1 MSQHKYASSTCET
14 QSGRCRAVWEGR
26 AEYTCPGGL
35 CKKDLT
41 LNAGGRPV
49 SKKRSIQ
56 ATQATEAIEAGG
68 KKRTGKRRG
77 AGILAKLFL
86 SEKLAEFMK
95 YTGPLSRGFTTK
107 RVASRAAV
115 NKKMW
120 AYFKKHG
127 LQHKSDGRII
137 RLNDKLKRLFG
148 TTRHEIHGF
157 KDLPKLLKKHLKM

>member
-1 MSQHKYASSTCET
+1 MPRDGDRNQNQEVVRILHTVRQHDHMP
-14 QSGRCRAVWEGR
+14 V
-26 AEYTCPGGL
+26 
-35 CKKDLT
+35 
-41 LNAGGRPV
+41 RP
-49 SKKRSIQ
+49 
-56 ATQATEAIEAGG
+56 AW
-68 KKRTGKRRG
+68 RG

-137 RLNDKLKRLFG
+137 TLNDKLKRLFG